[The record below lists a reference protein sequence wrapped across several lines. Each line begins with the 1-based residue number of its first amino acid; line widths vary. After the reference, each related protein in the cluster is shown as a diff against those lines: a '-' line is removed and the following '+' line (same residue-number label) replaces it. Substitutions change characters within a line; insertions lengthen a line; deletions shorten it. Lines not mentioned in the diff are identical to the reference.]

1 MDRKEWVEF
10 CKIDKAKAYF
20 WYNKVTKKR
29 ISKEFESDT
38 RTDKDAKV
46 IHHLRDTEEQ
56 RKYNDEHYEL
66 FGFEIDKNGN
76 EHFEYGKY
84 VVFWTKEHH
93 NEYHSCSEETRKKRS
108 ESLKGEGNYWYGKHR
123 SDCEKSKI
131 SNTLLGIKRSDD
143 TKLKIGKANKG
154 KTLTNETKLKI
165 SNSLREYMN
174 KPGVRESISNKT
186 KMSMTDEHKAYLS
199 KIQKERI
206 TDEIRNEIRIRLKEI
221 NNRPEVKKKNSEKHK
236 ELWKN
241 EEYRAKQIASHLNI
255 EVSQETRDKCSAN
268 SKRLWEDDNYRHK
281 VISRLKQ
288 VAHSEEWN
296 NKVRQSRKEISDA
309 YKEYKSNGGALLWNE
324 FQKMYKT
331 EHNI

>member
-1 MDRKEWVEF
+1 MNRKEWAEF

-20 WYNKVTKKR
+20 WYNKARKKR
-29 ISKEFESDT
+29 ISKEFESLENC
-38 RTDKDAKV
+38 DKDAKV

-66 FGFEIDKNGN
+66 WGFEIDENGN

-93 NEYHSCSEETRKKRS
+93 NEYHSCSEETNKKRS
-108 ESLKGEGNYWYGKHR
+108 ESLKGDGNYWYGKHR

-131 SNTLLGIKRSDD
+131 SNTLLGIKRSDE

-154 KTLTNETKLKI
+154 KVLTNETKQKI
-165 SNSLREYMN
+165 SMSLHEYMN
-174 KPGVRESISNKT
+174 KPGVRELISHKT

-206 TDEIRNEIRIRLKEI
+206 TDEIRNEMSIRLKEI

-241 EEYRAKQIASHLNI
+241 EEYRSKQIASHLNI

-281 VISRLKQ
+281 VISSLKQ

-309 YKEYKSNGGALLWNE
+309 YKEYKSNGGTLMWNE
-324 FQKMYKT
+324 FQKVYRAEHKT
-331 EHNI
+331 